1 MKKKYSHFEYEE
13 ERNEDLMRAYRE
25 IREKYPEMKSR
36 EIDEEISRMPSKR
49 FWVSE
54 ERASIVISAM
64 LKGRK
69 FDKMGKTKLE
79 MYNEILKRVIELK
92 QKMPNKTLSELVFN
106 VVNSPAP
113 KFYLTPGSI
122 RILIHKIKTKWY
134 EEKKRK
140 YRHLFM

>member
-1 MKKKYSHFEYEE
+1 MKKKYSHFEYED

-69 FDKMGKTKLE
+69 FDRMGKTKLE

-92 QKMPNKTLSELVFN
+92 QKMPNKRL
-106 VVNSPAP
+106 
-113 KFYLTPGSI
+113 
-122 RILIHKIKTKWY
+122 R
-134 EEKKRK
+134 
-140 YRHLFM
+140 

>member
-1 MKKKYSHFEYEE
+1 MKKKYSHFEYED

-25 IREKYPEMKSR
+25 IRENYPEMKSR

>member
-13 ERNEDLMRAYRE
+13 ERNEDLMRAYHE
-25 IREKYPEMKSR
+25 IRGKYPEMKSR

>member
-69 FDKMGKTKLE
+69 FDRMGKTKLE

-134 EEKKRK
+134 EDKKRK
-140 YRHLFM
+140 YSY

>member
-1 MKKKYSHFEYEE
+1 MKKKYSHFEYED

-69 FDKMGKTKLE
+69 FDRMGKTKLE

>member
-25 IREKYPEMKSR
+25 VRDKNPDMKAR
-36 EIDEEISRMPSKR
+36 DIDEAVSRMPSKR

-69 FDKMGKTKLE
+69 YEKMGKTKRE
-79 MYNEILKRVIELK
+79 MYDEILRRVVELRR
-92 QKMPNKTLSELVFN
+92 QMPDETLSEIVFR